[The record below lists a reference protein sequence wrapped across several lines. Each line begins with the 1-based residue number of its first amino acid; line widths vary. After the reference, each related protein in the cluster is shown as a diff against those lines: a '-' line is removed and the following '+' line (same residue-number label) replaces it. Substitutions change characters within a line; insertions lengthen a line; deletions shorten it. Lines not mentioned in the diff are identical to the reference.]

1 MDLLDLLI
9 DEDAFRVARIMP
21 EHEFTCFCKDPN
33 LWVDAERLRQFERI
47 GVFRPVFRAY
57 FPDYTIKIE
66 TVPKGY
72 RDLGV
77 LNEGEIW
84 TGKTSTE
91 INTFDPSTRTARLW
105 PEEGLLWIP
114 GQDSSPHEATID
126 SDPDHHAAYYSRYQ
140 IYARVAQGGDA
151 AHDRPAFRGTREQTG
166 RQAGA
171 RPSPHRYN
179 LRPCEP
185 PSGRKPPIIAFLE
198 RLPRRQP
205 ATFSPSRKSTGP
217 VISVQDMSAACNQQ
231 RVGRIA
237 GVSSSV
243 AGPARGK
250 GNWAREYPLSPWLPL
265 KPARPLP
272 AIISHPVH
280 FGSNDRSW
288 AGC

>member
-1 MDLLDLLI
+1 MRPRSTAIPTITRPITHAIRFMPGSPKGAKLFTI
-9 DEDAFRVARIMP
+9 DRLF
-21 EHEFTCFCKDPN
+21 
-33 LWVDAERLRQFERI
+33 AER
-47 GVFRPVFRAY
+47 VSRPVDK
-57 FPDYTIKIE
+57 PE
-66 TVPKGY
+66 
-72 RDLGV
+72 LGR
-77 LNEGEIW
+77 LLTDI
-84 TGKTSTE
+84 
-91 INTFDPSTRTARLW
+91 IFD
-105 PEEGLLWIP
+105 
-114 GQDSSPHEATID
+114 
-126 SDPDHHAAYYSRYQ
+126 
-140 IYARVAQGGDA
+140 
-151 AHDRPAFRGTREQTG
+151 
-166 RQAGA
+166 
-171 RPSPHRYN
+171 
-179 LRPCEP
+179 EP

-205 ATFSPSRKSTGP
+205 PTFSPSRKSTGP